1 MAYLVIGIIV
11 GLVGTL
17 ALEALLFY
25 LLIVRRNC

>member
-11 GLVGTL
+11 GFIATL